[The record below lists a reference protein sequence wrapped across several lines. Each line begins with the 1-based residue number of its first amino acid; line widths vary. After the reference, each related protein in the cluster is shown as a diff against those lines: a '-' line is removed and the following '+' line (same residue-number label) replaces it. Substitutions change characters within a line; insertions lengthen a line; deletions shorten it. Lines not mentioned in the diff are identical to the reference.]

1 MRFIPYYYSGDN
13 LYYGNASVVEIHGY
27 YADEYQE
34 VGDPSNSNNPK
45 KKINPDVDISSGDA
59 GGGSGGNTPT
69 EADKNTIL
77 SFIKGFFELMA
88 ALFQE
93 SVKFLK
99 QIPEFLKSLWS
110 LIDLIGQF
118 PSMVS
123 KVFSFLP
130 SAYTTMLVGGL
141 ALAILLRIFGR

>member
-1 MRFIPYYYSGDN
+1 
-13 LYYGNASVVEIHGY
+13 
-27 YADEYQE
+27 
-34 VGDPSNSNNPK
+34 
-45 KKINPDVDISSGDA
+45 
-59 GGGSGGNTPT
+59 
-69 EADKNTIL
+69 
-77 SFIKGFFELMA
+77 MA

-99 QIPEFLKSLWS
+99 QIPDFLKSLWS
-110 LIDLIGQF
+110 LIDLVGQF